1 MATKKSVNKPIWIY
15 IIIALVSFIIS
26 FFVSIT
32 EQVNKIELSIR
43 DAFEIRGPLSVEHS
57 PIVLVAISEEADSEI
72 PKNGLGQPY
81 AKQSK
86 T

>member
-43 DAFEIRGPLSVEHS
+43 DAFLRLEDLFRWNIH
-57 PIVLVAISEEADSEI
+57 
-72 PKNGLGQPY
+72 Q
-81 AKQSK
+81 
-86 T
+86 